1 MVLAELGSKISNALN
16 KLNKVTVID
25 EEVLSQCLK
34 EIATALLQSD
44 VNVKYVVKYHNSA
57 NFIICVG

>member
-1 MVLAELGSKISNALN
+1 MVLAELGTKISNALS

-34 EIATALLQSD
+34 EIATALL
-44 VNVKYVVKYHNSA
+44 
-57 NFIICVG
+57 